1 MLSTR
6 NFIVVLDISLI
17 YHIIR
22 GQATIK
28 LYVIYNVLEVSIN
41 EPLSKSYWLIWS
53 HHIPNFCTP
62 DWK

>member
-41 EPLSKSYWLIWS
+41 EPLSKSY
-53 HHIPNFCTP
+53 
-62 DWK
+62 